1 MQVTIDINYRSRPR
15 DGEGSTTGVS
25 HLDPKPPET
34 AGSDTLNPTS
44 VALVSAAP
52 NRTPMLIRI

>member
-15 DGEGSTTGVS
+15 DGEGTTTGVS
-25 HLDPKPPET
+25 HLDPEPPDT
-34 AGSDTLNPTS
+34 AGSDTLNPMS

-52 NRTPMLIRI
+52 